1 MNNLRE
7 ARLKKGIKAVDLAK
21 ALNVSKQTISN
32 WEHGK
37 RNPDID
43 TLIKLADLY
52 EVSLDYLVGRKDSN
66 DINNDTDLLTVLS
79 NIPADKRKLLMKL
92 LLSE

>member
-1 MNNLRE
+1 MNNLKN
-7 ARLKKGIKAVDLAK
+7 ARLKKGIRAVDLAK
-21 ALNVSKQTISN
+21 ALNVSKQTVSN
-32 WEHGK
+32 WENGK
-37 RNPDID
+37 RQPDIN

-52 EVSLDYLVGRKDSN
+52 EVSLDYLVGREEE
-66 DINNDTDLLTVLS
+66 INNDTDLLTVLS